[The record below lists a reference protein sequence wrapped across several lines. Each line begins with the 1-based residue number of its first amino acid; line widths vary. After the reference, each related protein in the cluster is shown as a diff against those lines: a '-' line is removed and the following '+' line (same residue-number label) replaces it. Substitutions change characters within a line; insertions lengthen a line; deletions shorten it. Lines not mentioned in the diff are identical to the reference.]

1 MKKIGVF
8 GGSFD
13 PIHNGHLYIAYEAF
27 KELKLDKVIFIPG
40 GNLPHKDSSHMT
52 DSSSRYNMVK
62 LAIKDYKNFEVS
74 DYEIKKETKCYTFET
89 LEHLKSEEK
98 DSELY
103 FIIGADSLINLD
115 TWKCVDRIMKNAVLV
130 VLTRPGYKEAE
141 IESQKEKF
149 EKMYGGKIILLNT
162 LNLEI
167 SSTYI
172 RNAVSKNENVDFF
185 LNSSVSRYIS
195 ENKLYR

>member
-1 MKKIGVF
+1 
-8 GGSFD
+8 
-13 PIHNGHLYIAYEAF
+13 
-27 KELKLDKVIFIPG
+27 
-40 GNLPHKDSSHMT
+40 
-52 DSSSRYNMVK
+52 
-62 LAIKDYKNFEVS
+62 
-74 DYEIKKETKCYTFET
+74 
-89 LEHLKSEEK
+89 
-98 DSELY
+98 
-103 FIIGADSLINLD
+103 
-115 TWKCVDRIMKNAVLV
+115 MKNAVLV

-141 IESQKEKF
+141 IKSQKDKF

-172 RNAVSKNENVDFF
+172 RNAVSKNEKVDFF